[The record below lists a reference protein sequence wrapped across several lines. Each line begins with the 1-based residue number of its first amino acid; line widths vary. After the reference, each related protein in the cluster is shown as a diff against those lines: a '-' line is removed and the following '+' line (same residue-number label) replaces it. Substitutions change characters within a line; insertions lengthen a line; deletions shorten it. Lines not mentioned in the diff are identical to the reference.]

1 MNAFNENGGQRGQIR
16 KKITCLR
23 PVRHSL
29 IPGHVEGL
37 RQAAVE
43 VKIVSDHAPGTM
55 ALPVEHIIAD
65 LINHMYRYDWEF
77 LKHGHSCCQ
86 AA

>member
-1 MNAFNENGGQRGQIR
+1 MNAFNENGGRRGQVR
-16 KKITCLR
+16 KKR
-23 PVRHSL
+23 SL
-29 IPGHVEGL
+29 IPSHVEGL

-43 VKIVSDHAPGTM
+43 VKIVPDHAPGTV
-55 ALPVEHIIAD
+55 ALPVQHIIAD
-65 LINHMYRYDWEF
+65 LINHMYRYDWEL